1 MPRAK
6 LILPSTFQFATE
18 FRVRVSDVN
27 YAGHLSND
35 RVLALIHE
43 ARVRFLN
50 QFGFTELNVDG
61 VGTIQTDAVIIYKSE
76 AFHGDVLK
84 IEVAAGAFHKFGC
97 DFYYRIS
104 NAHSNK
110 EIARAKTGMVFFD
123 YNERKMVP
131 VPNRFLEIC
140 APKSSRKD
148 A

>member
-1 MPRAK
+1 MARAK
-6 LILPSTFQFATE
+6 LTLPTEFPFATE
-18 FRVRVSDVN
+18 FRVHVSDVN

-43 ARVRFLN
+43 ARVRYLN

-84 IEVAAGAFHKFGC
+84 IAVATGDFHKFGC
-97 DFYYRIS
+97 DFYYKITNS
-104 NAHSNK
+104 HSNK

-123 YNERKMVP
+123 YNARNMVLT
-131 VPNRFLEIC
+131 PNKFLEIC
-140 APKSSRKD
+140 GPKS
-148 A
+148 